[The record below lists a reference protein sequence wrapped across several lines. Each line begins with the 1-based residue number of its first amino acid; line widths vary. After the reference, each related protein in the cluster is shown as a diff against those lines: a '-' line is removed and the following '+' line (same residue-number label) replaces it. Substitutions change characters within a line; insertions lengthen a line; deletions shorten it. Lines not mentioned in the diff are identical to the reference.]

1 MTSKDD
7 DTTGNEN
14 TASPPTLGLRFDWQD
29 WLPYFEDEAIP
40 DDQKQELIETLWAIV
55 TAFVDIGWSLNPTQ
69 QLCGQEIDLKTVLE
83 HAVLASDFQET
94 RDKEDAA

>member
-40 DDQKQELIETLWAIV
+40 DDQKQEPVSYTHLTL
-55 TAFVDIGWSLNPTQ
+55 PT
-69 QLCGQEIDLKTVLE
+69 T
-83 HAVLASDFQET
+83 
-94 RDKEDAA
+94 